1 MDLKKNQSLNGGR
14 VLPVWGPE
22 YEVRFDLKINSWA
35 SDWASIF
42 RFSAALSGACCEIG
56 QRIPAM
62 WTARGTNDQLHLT
75 TNIDST
81 CNQVFQAELG
91 TFKPGV
97 WYNFLISQTKDLVRI
112 KIELK

>member
-1 MDLKKNQSLNGGR
+1 MSK
-14 VLPVWGPE
+14 
-22 YEVRFDLKINSWA
+22 
-35 SDWASIF
+35 SILGLGIGDPF
-42 RFSAALSGACCEIG
+42 LDGCEIG

-62 WTARGTNDQLHLT
+62 WTAHGTNDQLHLT

-81 CNQVFQAELG
+81 CIQVFQTELG

-97 WYNFLISQTKDLVRI
+97 WYNFLISQTKVLVRI